1 MQLPLLGG
9 VISPQYKLFPK
20 YDAGEFHEKNS
31 TMILSRGIGS
41 HTIPLRI
48 WNRAEMICIT
58 LKKTPNR

>member
-1 MQLPLLGG
+1 
-9 VISPQYKLFPK
+9 LFPK

-48 WNRAEMICIT
+48 WNRAEMICVT